1 MTLILTIEIHV
12 LQKRAYLT
20 YSAIK
25 VVYTAFTAMLRDL
38 LGLHRKCIFRD
49 ILRSL
54 FNMSYNN
61 VVFIDCVILSI
72 AINVHVVEHACTLYL

>member
-25 VVYTAFTAMLRDL
+25 VVYTAFTCWLHNNNNNNNNNNNTL
-38 LGLHRKCIFRD
+38 LLLLLLLIITIIHNNNKNIFV
-49 ILRSL
+49 S
-54 FNMSYNN
+54 F
-61 VVFIDCVILSI
+61 VIL
-72 AINVHVVEHACTLYL
+72 N

>member
-25 VVYTAFTAMLRDL
+25 VVYTAFTLR
-38 LGLHRKCIFRD
+38 K
-49 ILRSL
+49 SK
-54 FNMSYNN
+54 NYKYVNN
-61 VVFIDCVILSI
+61 AFCQKQT
-72 AINVHVVEHACTLYL
+72 H